1 MKVTREV
8 SVRWFGGLIVW
19 GVSAVLSFAAA
30 QTVPARYLLTGTLG
44 GEQVQLELVL
54 SPDKVTGTL
63 LGTPLQNLQGEQTRD
78 GKIHLS
84 GAGLNLTGRLPE
96 PFLDRRDKAQTFS
109 GTLANGDPFSLKLAA
124 SYTVRRTEQGP
135 FLQTRTE
142 VPFWLIV
149 PWRKLNGRL
158 EGYTAAPT
166 TAFIRDAQRLASK
179 GELAYP
185 YTYESALEPTLWS
198 SDTLSLL
205 ETSFYYTGGA
215 HPNTGYRSLT
225 FHRTGKEVV
234 RLGLKD
240 LFLPRAAYLPV
251 LLREIDRKLRARHA
265 AWIEDGSVKLKERD
279 FSVFNLTERGLEFT
293 FAPYAVAP
301 YAQGKFAIT
310 VPYTKLQGLLK
321 PGLLP

>member
-1 MKVTREV
+1 MKMTQEV
-8 SVRWFGGLIVW
+8 SMRWFGGLIVW
-19 GVSAVLSFAAA
+19 GVSAVLGYAAA
-30 QTVPARYLLTGTLG
+30 QTAPARYLLTGTLG
-44 GEQVQLELVL
+44 GEQVQLELAL
-54 SPDKVTGTL
+54 SLDEVTGTL
-63 LGTPLQNLQGEQTRD
+63 LGTPPRSLQGQRTRA
-78 GKIHLS
+78 GIHLK

-109 GTLANGDPFSLKLAA
+109 GTLADGDPFSLKLAA

-135 FLQTRTE
+135 FLEVRTE
-142 VPFWLIV
+142 TPFWLV
-149 PWRKLNGRL
+149 APWRRLNGRL

-166 TAFIRDAQRLASK
+166 TAFIRDAQRLASR

-185 YTYESALEPTLWS
+185 YTYESVLEPTFWS

-234 RLGLKD
+234 QLGLKD
-240 LFLPRAAYLPV
+240 LFLPDAAYLPA
-251 LLREIDRKLRARHA
+251 LLAEVNRKLCTRHA

-279 FSVFNLTERGLEFT
+279 LGVFNLRERGLEVT
-293 FAPYAVAP
+293 FAPYAVGP
-301 YAQGKFAIT
+301 YAQGKFAVT

-321 PGLLP
+321 PSLLP